1 MTLLLNDYKSERI
14 RRITSIS
21 ELLLLDVLNIHKEG
35 ESGVVRE
42 GGVDPVFD

>member
-1 MTLLLNDYKSERI
+1 MTLLNDYKSEWI

-35 ESGVVRE
+35 ESGEVRE
-42 GGVDPVFD
+42 GRVDPVFE